1 MHEWMADNGYTPH
14 LVVDARRKGVHVPE
28 QHIQDGKIILNVSH
42 SATRGLSLG
51 NDVVSFEARFG
62 GASQRLEIPVEA
74 VLGIYARETGQ
85 GMIFGDD
92 DSQPPA
98 GPPTDPQPASTDP
111 NAAGGS
117 NRPGPRKSA
126 KLKVVK

>member
-14 LVVDARRKGVHVPE
+14 LVVDAGREGVHVPA
-28 QHIQDGKIILNVSH
+28 QHVQDGKIIINVSH

-51 NDVVSFEARFG
+51 NEVVSFEARFG
-62 GASQRLEIPVEA
+62 GVSQRLEIPVDA

-85 GMIFGDD
+85 GMIFGED
-92 DSQPPA
+92 DSPPPA
-98 GPPTDPQPASTDP
+98 GPPASDPRPPTP
-111 NAAGGS
+111 ITGS
-117 NRPGPRKSA
+117 NRPGRKPA

>member
-1 MHEWMADNGYTPH
+1 MHEWMTDNGYTPH
-14 LVVDARRKGVHVPE
+14 LVVDARGKGVHVPE
-28 QHIQDGKIILNVSH
+28 QHVQDGKIILNVSL

-62 GASQRLEIPVEA
+62 GVSRRLEIPVNA

-92 DSQPPA
+92 DSPPPS
-98 GPPTDPQPASTDP
+98 GPAPSEPQPASP
-111 NAAGGS
+111 SAAGASSRAG
-117 NRPGPRKSA
+117 RKPA